1 MPVAHLFH
9 SGRALGT
16 LLLWQVFFL
25 NLLVFV
31 FLQNWLP
38 TMLADSGLATETAIL
53 VSTLIPVGGIAAA
66 S

>member
-16 LLLWQVFFL
+16 LLLWLVFFL
-25 NLLVFV
+25 NLLVI